1 MNTVIII
8 GNLTKDPELRYSTG
22 ANQTAVCTF
31 NVALNRGK
39 DRNGNDM
46 GADFPRVTV
55 FGRQAE
61 NCSRYL
67 AKGRKVAING
77 HIHTDS
83 YTDRN
88 GNKVYTTDV
97 IADRVEYLT
106 PKDPGSYQQQARPQQ
121 EAYAPSQGS
130 YAPQQAPAHEAYEQE
145 QMHMPGGYAPT
156 PEDEDIPF

>member
-61 NCSRYL
+61 NCNKYL
-67 AKGRKVAING
+67 AKGRKVAIQG

-88 GNKVYTTDV
+88 GNKVYTTGV
-97 IADRVEYLT
+97 IADRVEFL
-106 PKDPGSYQQQARPQQ
+106 GGGQQQTQTYTNPDARNNPG
-121 EAYAPSQGS
+121 ATRS

-145 QMHMPGGYAPT
+145 QMYMPGGFAPT